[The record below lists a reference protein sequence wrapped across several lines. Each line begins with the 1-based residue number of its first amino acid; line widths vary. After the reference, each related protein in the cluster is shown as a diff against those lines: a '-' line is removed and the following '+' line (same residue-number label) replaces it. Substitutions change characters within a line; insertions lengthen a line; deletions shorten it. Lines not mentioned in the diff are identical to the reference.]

1 MKFWNDLKIRIANV
15 DKFME
20 IENLPKSQI
29 EIKNS
34 VPWSDWQKFL
44 DRAYEKLSKDLNIPG
59 FRPGKA
65 PKNMVEEKIGKHN
78 ILEEAAEMAIEKN
91 YPKIVADN
99 KLDVIGQ
106 PKAEILK
113 LAEGNDLE
121 YKITTAVTPDVRIE
135 NWEVGI
141 KKINKEFSKEEIKIE
156 DEEIDHELE
165 HLANSRVKLVT
176 VNREAKSGDSVIL
189 DFQVLRDGVPIE
201 NGTSKNHPLILGKG
215 VFIPGFEENIIG
227 MKENEEKKFEL
238 AFPEN
243 YHEKNLAGKP
253 AEFSVKINLVQERQV
268 PEINDDFAKSLGN
281 FENIAALRKNVIEGL
296 EKEKKQNQKEKRR
309 TEIVEKL
316 VEKSEIDL
324 PEILTH
330 GELHKMIE
338 EFSFQIESMG
348 MKLDDYL
355 ARKSAKGGSAS
366 AGKSVNDLEKEWKP
380 RAEKRVRAAMV
391 LEQIGKER
399 EIKIPSEKIEEEMN
413 KTLQYYKNVK
423 NLDKNIAMD
432 KLYNYTK
439 GVLVNEEVFKYL
451 ENL

>member
-1 MKFWNDLKIRIANV
+1 
-15 DKFME
+15 ME
-20 IENLPKSQI
+20 IKKLPKSEI
-29 EIKNS
+29 EIKASILWN
-34 VPWSDWQKFL
+34 DWQKYL
-44 DRAYEKLSKDLNIPG
+44 DKAYEKLSKDINVPG

-78 ILEEAAEMAIEKN
+78 ILEEAAGIAIEKD

-121 YKITTAVTPDVRIE
+121 YKITTAVMP
-135 NWEVGI
+135 EVKI
-141 KKINKEFSKEEIKIE
+141 ADYKKEISKINKEYKSKEIKVE
-156 DEEIDHELE
+156 DEEINHELE

-176 VNREAKSGDSVIL
+176 VSREARSGDSVVI

-201 NGTSKNHPLILGKG
+201 NGASKNHPLVLGKG

-238 AFPEN
+238 ALPKN

-296 EKEKKQNQKEKRR
+296 EKEKRQNQKEKRR
-309 TEIVEKL
+309 TEVVEKL

-330 GELHKMIE
+330 SELHKTIH
-338 EFSFQIESMG
+338 EFKFQLESMG
-348 MKLDDYL
+348 MKMDDYL
-355 ARKSAKGGSAS
+355 KKL
-366 AGKSVNDLEKEWKP
+366 GKTIDDLEKEWEP
-380 RAEKRVRAAMV
+380 RAEKRVKAAMI
-391 LEQIGKER
+391 LEQIGKDR
-399 EIKIPSEKIEEEMN
+399 EIKIPAEKIEGEMN

-423 NLDKNIAMD
+423 NLEKNIEMD
-432 KLYNYTK
+432 KLYNHIK
-439 GVLVNEEVFKYL
+439 GML
-451 ENL
+451 ENEKVFEFLESI